1 MYLEKNNVDSVVSFS
16 TTDYSIK
23 DIHLFRQ
30 ISDEHLIQVAAII
43 DQCPVIKVKQGQI
56 VIDAQSRLSKLYIVL
71 RGVLGVTGS
80 VEEEQSTDLIGT
92 RYLPGECVGEISVL
106 DEENHTATITTL
118 ADSELLVI
126 ESDCVWRL
134 INESNG
140 VARNLLQLLSFRI
153 RAANAQIRNR
163 QKVGEFYRQMSM
175 IDGLTGLHNRAWLN
189 NQLPA
194 LIDNAHLT
202 KTPLSIVMVDL
213 DHFKRFNDQY
223 GHVAG
228 DDALQTAA
236 KVINAGIRPSD
247 FAARYGGEE
256 MMVMLPNTNQTD
268 ALAVAERLCRKLRS
282 TPVLTHGEKL
292 LPHVTASFGL
302 VTVDEERD
310 VATIIAKADAA
321 LYRAKSAGRNQV
333 SL

>member
-282 TPVLTHGEKL
+282 TPVLTHGEKS

>member
-106 DEENHTATITTL
+106 DEENHTATIMTL

-282 TPVLTHGEKL
+282 TPVLTHGEKS

>member
-16 TTDYSIK
+16 STDYSIK
-23 DIHLFRQ
+23 EIHLFRH
-30 ISDEHLIQVAAII
+30 ISDEDLAQVAAII
-43 DQCPVIKVKQGQI
+43 NPCSVIKVRQGQTI
-56 VIDAQSRLSKLYIVL
+56 IAAQSNVSKLYIVL
-71 RGVLGVTGS
+71 RGVLGISGS
-80 VEEEQSTDLIGT
+80 NDDEQMTELVGT
-92 RYLPGECVGEISVL
+92 RFLPGECVGEISVL
-106 DEENHTATITTL
+106 DEENHTATITAM
-118 ADSELLVI
+118 ADSELLLI
-126 ESDCVWRL
+126 ESECVWRL

-213 DHFKRFNDQY
+213 DHFKRFNDEY

-256 MMVMLPNTNQTD
+256 MMVMLPNTNQTA
-268 ALAVAERLCRKLRS
+268 ALAVAERLCRKLRL
-282 TPVLTHGEKL
+282 TPVLTRSDKS

-302 VTVDEERD
+302 VTVDQERD
-310 VATIIAKADAA
+310 VGTVIAKADAA
-321 LYRAKSAGRNQV
+321 LYRAKAAGRNQV

>member
-30 ISDEHLIQVAAII
+30 ISDEHLAQVAAII
-43 DQCPVIKVKQGQI
+43 NQCPVIKIKQGQV
-56 VIDAQSRLSKLYIVL
+56 VIAAQSNLSKLYIVL
-71 RGVLGVTGS
+71 HGVLGVTGS
-80 VEEEQSTDLIGT
+80 VEEEQSADLIGT

-106 DEENHTATITTL
+106 DEENHTATITAL

-126 ESDCVWRL
+126 ESECVWHL

-202 KTPLSIVMVDL
+202 KAPLSIVMVDL
-213 DHFKRFNDQY
+213 DYFKRFNDQY

-256 MMVMLPNTNQTD
+256 MMVILPNTNQAA
-268 ALAVAERLCRKLRS
+268 ALAVAERLCRKLRE
-282 TPVLTHGEKL
+282 TTVLTHGEKS

-302 VTVDEERD
+302 VTVENERD
-310 VATIIAKADAA
+310 VTTVIAKADAA
-321 LYRAKSAGRNQV
+321 LYRAKSAGRDQV

>member
-30 ISDEHLIQVAAII
+30 ISDEHLIQVAAIV

-282 TPVLTHGEKL
+282 TPVLTHGEKS